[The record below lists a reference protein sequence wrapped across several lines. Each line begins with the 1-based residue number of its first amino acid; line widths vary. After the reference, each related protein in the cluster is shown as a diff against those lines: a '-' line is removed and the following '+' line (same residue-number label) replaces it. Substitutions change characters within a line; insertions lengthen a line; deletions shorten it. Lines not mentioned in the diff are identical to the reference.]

1 MSSMKST
8 WFRLAGAAALAI
20 GLSACAADGP
30 SAVAPVATQT
40 SLGANPAMGGG
51 MAGMSH
57 GNMAGMNHA
66 GMNHGSMGGMDHS
79 RGGMDHS
86 RMTPAQMR
94 TMMAQCDGVRA
105 DARRGATLS
114 AERQATLQHCDMMQ
128 PAATPASGA
137 TAAPAAA
144 HRH

>member
-66 GMNHGSMGGMDHS
+66 GMAGMNHGSM
-79 RGGMDHS
+79 GGMDHS

-128 PAATPASGA
+128 PAATPAGGS